1 MKQVSSFNEIAWSII
16 CAAFQPVAR
25 TAKWSMPIMSFE
37 FAALSGDAA
46 REAADKAVVWR
57 KWRRFMGG
65 TGEAFY
71 FGQQK

>member
-1 MKQVSSFNEIAWSII
+1 MAWSII

-46 REAADKAVVWR
+46 REAAESAVVWR

-65 TGEAFY
+65 KVKAFD
-71 FGQQK
+71 FCSKKAEEQRTQRK